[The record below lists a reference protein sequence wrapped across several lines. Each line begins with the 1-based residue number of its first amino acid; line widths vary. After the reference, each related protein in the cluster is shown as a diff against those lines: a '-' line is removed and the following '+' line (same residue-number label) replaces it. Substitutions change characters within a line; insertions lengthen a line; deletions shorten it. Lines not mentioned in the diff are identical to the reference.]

1 MYNSNVEKIEWLG
14 YEISQEGITPL
25 NEKVQAIT
33 DRMKP
38 RNLKELEILFG
49 SSKSTN

>member
-1 MYNSNVEKIEWLG
+1 MYNSNREKIEWLG

-33 DRMKP
+33 ERMKP
-38 RNLKELEILFG
+38 RNLKELRSYSG
-49 SSKSTN
+49 SS